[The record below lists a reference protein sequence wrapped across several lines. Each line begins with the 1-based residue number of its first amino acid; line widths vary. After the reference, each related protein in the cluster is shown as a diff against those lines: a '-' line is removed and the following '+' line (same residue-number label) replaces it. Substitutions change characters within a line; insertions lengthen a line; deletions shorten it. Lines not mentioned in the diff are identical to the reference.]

1 MNLAKVVTDCVTLE
15 SDVLALGT
23 DPAAVK
29 VATDVAALLSDF
41 GLDNSLHTLGGPF
54 DRFQDF
60 TAAIAQYRAGALDSA
75 GLVDTLGAARIGRT
89 PNPQRICTAIAFA
102 NIIGPIVMSMMQPPG
117 HWTPIPL
124 PPFCTAPTPTGAP
137 AGSVDSGEL
146 QRMTHAVLAGMFA

>member
-60 TAAIAQYRAGALDSA
+60 TAAISEYRAGRLSHDE
-75 GLVDTLGAARIGRT
+75 LVTELGAPKLGRT
-89 PNPQRICTAIAFA
+89 VNPQRVCNAIEIA
-102 NIIGPIVMSMMQPPG
+102 NIVGPIVAQMVG
-117 HWTPIPL
+117 GGYVWTPIPL
-124 PPFCTAPTPTGAP
+124 PAFCTTPTPAGA
-137 AGSVDSGEL
+137 ALASEEV
-146 QRMTHAVLAGMFA
+146 QRLGAAVWEGMFA

>member
-60 TAAIAQYRAGALDSA
+60 TAAISEYRAGRLSHDE
-75 GLVDTLGAARIGRT
+75 LVTELGAAKIGRT
-89 PNPQRICTAIAFA
+89 PNPQRICMAIELA
-102 NIIGPIVMSMMQPPG
+102 NIIGPIVESMMQPPG
-117 HWTPIPL
+117 TWAVIPL
-124 PPFCTAPTPTGAP
+124 PAFCTTPTPAGAL
-137 AGSVDSGEL
+137 ANGEL
-146 QRMTHAVLAGMFA
+146 SRLAHAVLAGMFVQAS